1 MAQPPTY
8 TRQYNFNDYSTSNPS
23 TPHLGSKIDLE
34 LDTLKATVDAL
45 NNNIALVQR
54 DDGKLKNLSV
64 HAESLSNAV
73 LTLIK
78 ATENGYG
85 VKGAWTAD
93 TAYAVGDLVE
103 SSQATYLCFE
113 AHQSGLTF
121 GANSSKFILLA
132 NAAIQTTASAVDTLS
147 GDGTTTTFTLTNNSP
162 SGVTDVLV
170 FVNGSLR
177 TPTTD
182 YTIPSNTQITFQT
195 APSNATNNVIVW
207 GTSTVV
213 EAAKAAAQSARD
225 TAETH
230 KDDANEHKQTA
241 NLWAN
246 KVDGTVT
253 DVDTGVD
260 SGEFSAKAYAN
271 TTDSNEPTTG
281 SSKNWATKASTEVQ
295 TGQGFSSKAYAQ
307 DETTGTDTTGGSSKG
322 WSQTAKNTQVPG
334 AGASDRSAKHYSEV
348 AADHKNDAET
358 AKTAAETAL
367 DSFDDRYLGSKT
379 VSTHPSQDNDGNTL
393 LTGALY
399 WNTGS
404 GSITQGMY
412 VYDGS
417 NWATLQTSVGGD
429 TVTSSSGNNL
439 NLVTPS
445 NSNKVVINSGS
456 NTIQLPNVR
465 ASQDNYVLAM
475 SDKTTGETAWQIT
488 QTAPTITS
496 VSGLLNEDSDS
507 TLTIIGTDFN
517 ATTSVK
523 LFSASTGGTEVASAT
538 IDTSGVPLKL
548 VATFG
553 ADALTT
559 AGAGQ
564 QCFLELGNGSLITR
578 HQTGITINVDPT
590 ATFSGG
596 SGANYSA
603 STHLGTYG
611 ARVAGG
617 GQDSNTK
624 LLLNFDRWGGTDIE
638 DSSNTGGEGHKVPTN
653 GQTSI
658 KASPFGDGKSAMFF
672 DGSDDKLT
680 IPDSDDWDIG
690 SGNYTVEFWLYDI
703 SIADGE
709 GFIGNQDVNG
719 YNGWL
724 IRRASGELNFNQWG
738 SSSQEVNVSSSG
750 AGIGTSKTW
759 RHIAFV
765 RNGNFYKL
773 YIDGREN
780 GSVEDLSPTTLTSSG
795 SALQIGKHFAEGNY
809 SNCYIDE
816 IRIVKGTAV
825 YTGDFTVPTSR
836 FSASDEANTKLL
848 IHSDQSDDSS
858 DSKHV
863 ITATGVIPKSDQSKF
878 GGSSWYFG
886 TDTHELNV
894 GSSGNTDFD
903 FGTGAFTLEFWV
915 NIGSYTSSNDYGALI
930 AGGSGSGDRMYIEV
944 NKKVGDIYFY
954 DNSNAQG
961 NTTYYSW
968 PAGTLTEN
976 TWHHIALVRADA
988 GTTLTLYNQ
997 GASVSGTAGDAIVAT
1012 DTLNFTKGPSQLHI
1026 GHYAEATSGF
1036 AGFWMDDVRITKGLA
1051 VYTGNFTAPTSALT
1065 KTWSASTGIAGNTDA
1080 SKVKLLLHGDG
1091 AKFDDSS
1098 TSDHDITPTGAYH
1111 SQAHGGIAPAM
1122 TWPTSKKATG
1132 SAGVYFDGDQDHLLL
1147 FDDATTNKNDIVTA
1161 WCTGSWSLDCWLY
1174 MTAYPAD
1181 SNGFTILSTTD
1192 GVTYGTD
1199 IGYHNATSGGT
1210 GYWGWIAGSAFSP
1223 QTDQT
1228 TDTPALN
1235 TWMHLLF
1242 VLSWS
1247 GTTMS
1252 MKVYKDGKY
1261 LGSQSYAS
1269 GSSNTNFND
1278 YDDLDYMTIGG
1289 NAYNSG
1295 GGGSSSDRKNW
1306 NGYIDNYRFSTGDV
1320 TSDSTDP
1327 LYTNGQTS
1335 TSSNNFVS
1343 GLPTQIYGAYTP
1355 KTIDTIIFT
1364 GDTSEELAG
1373 DEDIEFSEVTNTGKP
1388 ANQQDFSDIGLSITN
1403 LTGSDKNK
1411 ATLTGTLNVANNTSL
1426 TNLGM
1431 KVQVRKTLGDASY
1444 NNSTTVTFGGSTTT
1458 IGLSPGMGVTNATGG
1473 STIPASTTISSVDS
1487 STQITLSQAT
1497 TGGSQSSQSLIF
1509 TDPDRVAHMNGND
1522 TYSTG
1527 DTALTIATGEGN
1539 PVLFNARRYMG
1550 DSVGAREING
1560 FGFEPGLIW
1569 FKDRDGTNWH
1579 HSFDIVQGVHEGM
1592 FPNDSH
1598 AGDSGDHYLTAFNS
1612 DGVRLGKA
1620 GTGASNVVNGI
1631 NHLDRGF
1638 IAWAWKAGGV
1648 PSGDGKR
1655 KRSNSTTE
1663 DSLSSDTDY
1672 STSISAI
1679 RQSVNVE
1686 GDFSITKYT
1695 GDSTTDAGWFK
1706 HGLSG
1711 TPDFMI
1717 VKNLDATQN
1726 WFCWHSGLG
1735 ASNISTGKTY
1745 ILLDEGYQVAYIP
1758 PGSVNTQDLWTSTGH
1773 TSTTINL
1780 KNHISMN
1787 WVMNN
1792 QSFICY
1798 AWKAVDKVSAFGSFN
1813 WSSSGDHTV
1822 SGLSFQPRFVMIKCI
1837 GTSSSWLIWDE
1848 FRGFGSSADYIKA
1861 DTDDGDL
1868 TGSPNKGCV
1877 VTSSSFTIGSSLRE
1891 DSEWIYIAFA

>member
-1 MAQPPTY
+1 MAQPPEYKRST
-8 TRQYNFNDYSTSNPS
+8 NFNDYSTSNPS
-23 TPHLGSKIDLE
+23 SPHQGSS
-34 LDTLKATVDAL
+34 LDAEFNDIKTTTDTIRNNMAL
-45 NNNIALVQR
+45 LQR
-54 DDGKLKNLSV
+54 DDGKLANLAV

-78 ATENGYG
+78 ATSNGYG
-85 VKGAWTAD
+85 VKGAWAAD
-93 TAYAVGDLVE
+93 TAYAIGDLVE

-113 AHQSGLTF
+113 AHTSGLTF

-147 GDGTTTTFTLTNNSP
+147 GDGSTVEFTLTNNSP
-162 SGVTDVLV
+162 SGETDVLV

-182 YTIPSNTQITFQT
+182 YTIPSNDKINFDT
-195 APSNATNNVIVW
+195 APSSGTSNVIVW

-213 EAAKAAAQSARD
+213 EAAKAAAQAARD

-230 KDDANEHKQTA
+230 RDDANEHKQTA

-260 SGEFSAKAYAN
+260 SSEFSSKAYAN
-271 TTDSNEPTTG
+271 STDSNEPTTG
-281 SSKNWATKASTEVQ
+281 SSKNWATKAGSAEVQ

-334 AGASDRSAKHYSEV
+334 AGTSDRSAKHYSEV
-348 AADHKNDAET
+348 AADHKADAES

-379 VSTHPSQDNDGNTL
+379 VSSHPSEDNDGNAL

-417 NWATLQTSVGGD
+417 GWDTLQTSVGGN

-475 SDKTTGETAWQIT
+475 SDKTTGETIWQVT
-488 QTAPTITS
+488 STAPTITS
-496 VSGLLNEDSDS
+496 ISGLLNEDSDS
-507 TLTIIGTDFN
+507 TLTIIGSDFN
-517 ATTSVK
+517 ANTTVK

-538 IDTSGVPLKL
+538 VDTSGIPSKL

-553 ADALTT
+553 ASALTT

-564 QCFLELGNGSLITR
+564 QCFVELSNSGITTR

-825 YTGDFTVPTSR
+825 YTSDFTVPTSR
-836 FSASDEANTKLL
+836 LTAIDDTKLL
-848 IHSDQSDDSS
+848 IHSDKEDDASS
-858 DSKHV
+858 DKRPV
-863 ITATGVIPKSDQSKF
+863 TATGAIQKTDQSKW
-878 GGSSWYFG
+878 GGSSWYSSGVTNVLDIPFPEIGTGDFTIDFWAYPQSPPG
-886 TDTHELNV
+886 TDSDQVLLDTRI
-894 GSSGNTDFD
+894 GSSTGWFVSWHKTNNTWRLFNFDGSSTDDHTFDSNGNGVTTAVDGWDHVAIQRSSGTIRLWVNGTQASDTDSHTNALKTGTD
-903 FGTGAFTLEFWV
+903 KTIKIFGVSGNNNAHNWKGYLDELRISSVARYSSTTSITVPTGA
-915 NIGSYTSSNDYGALI
+915 YTSDSN
-930 AGGSGSGDRMYIEV
+930 
-944 NKKVGDIYFY
+944 
-954 DNSNAQG
+954 
-961 NTTYYSW
+961 
-968 PAGTLTEN
+968 TL
-976 TWHHIALVRADA
+976 
-988 GTTLTLYNQ
+988 
-997 GASVSGTAGDAIVAT
+997 
-1012 DTLNFTKGPSQLHI
+1012 
-1026 GHYAEATSGF
+1026 
-1036 AGFWMDDVRITKGLA
+1036 
-1051 VYTGNFTAPTSALT
+1051 
-1065 KTWSASTGIAGNTDA
+1065 
-1080 SKVKLLLHGDG
+1080 LLLHGDG
-1091 AKFDDSS
+1091 AKFTDS
-1098 TSDHDITPTGAYH
+1098 TTTHTITPTGSYH
-1111 SQAHGGIAPAM
+1111 SQGHGGIAPAM

-1132 SAGVYFDGDQDHLLL
+1132 SAGVYFDGSQDHLLL
-1147 FDDATTNKNDIVTA
+1147 FDDVTTNKNDIVTA

-1199 IGYHNATSGGT
+1199 IGYYNATSGGT

-1235 TWMHLLF
+1235 TWMHLLL

-1289 NAYNSG
+1289 NAYYSG
-1295 GGGSSSDRKNW
+1295 GGGSWSAANGKNW

-1320 TSDSTDP
+1320 TADSTDP
-1327 LYTNGQTS
+1327 LYTNSQTS

-1343 GLPTQIYGAYTP
+1343 GLPTKIYGAYTP
-1355 KTIDTIIFT
+1355 KTIDTITFT
-1364 GDTSEELAG
+1364 GDTSQALAG
-1373 DEDIEFSEVTNTGKP
+1373 DEDIEFSEVTNTNQP
-1388 ANQQDFSDIGLSITN
+1388 AQKQDFSDIGLSITN

-1411 ATLTGTLNVANNTSL
+1411 ATLTGTLNFANNTSVPKL
-1426 TNLGM
+1426 AM
-1431 KVQVRKTLGDASY
+1431 KVQVRKTLG
-1444 NNSTTVTFGGSTTT
+1444 NSAGTSGQATITFSSGTTT
-1458 IGLSPGMGVTNATGG
+1458 AGLSPNMIVTGTGINT
-1473 STIPASTTISSVDS
+1473 SETKITSVDS
-1487 STQITLSQAT
+1487 STQITVDNNHAST
-1497 TGGSQSSQSLIF
+1497 VSGDLIF
-1509 TDPDRVAHMNGND
+1509 LDPDRVAHMNGSD

-1527 DTALTIATGEGN
+1527 DDALTIATGDGS

-1550 DSVGAREING
+1550 DTVGARDING
-1560 FGFEPGLIW
+1560 FGFQPGLIW

-1579 HSFDIVQGVHEGM
+1579 HSFDIVRGAKEGL

-1598 AGDSGDHYLTAFNS
+1598 AGDSGDHYLSAFNS

-1638 IAWAWKAGGV
+1638 IAWAWKAGGAPTGTF
-1648 PSGDGKR
+1648 PSAIPSDGYA
-1655 KRSNSTTE
+1655 NGTFA
-1663 DSLSSDTDY
+1663 
-1672 STSISAI
+1672 STSAGYSLITGAI
-1679 RQSVNVE
+1679 GNTTMQQSVSQS
-1686 GDFSITKYT
+1686 GGFSITKYIADSSSASQFPHNLGGSPDFIIIKRLGTTKGWAVWHSGIDNGAFSSSNYLQLDRDT
-1695 GDSTTDAGWFK
+1695 GKRHWEGEAEYLDIFMTPSATTQIK
-1706 HGLSG
+1706 VG
-1711 TPDFMI
+1711 TPDM
-1717 VKNLDATQN
+1717 VTANA
-1726 WFCWHSGLG
+1726 
-1735 ASNISTGKTY
+1735 
-1745 ILLDEGYQVAYIP
+1745 
-1758 PGSVNTQDLWTSTGH
+1758 
-1773 TSTTINL
+1773 
-1780 KNHISMN
+1780 
-1787 WVMNN
+1787 
-1792 QSFICY
+1792 SFICY
-1798 AWKAVDKVSAFGSFN
+1798 AWKAVDKVSAFG
-1813 WSSSGDHTV
+1813 T
-1822 SGLSFQPRFVMIKCI
+1822 
-1837 GTSSSWLIWDE
+1837 
-1848 FRGFGSSADYIKA
+1848 Y
-1861 DTDDGDL
+1861 
-1868 TGSPNKGCV
+1868 TGSGGAYNSSTGKGGVTDVGFKPRWIMLKCV
-1877 VTSSSFTIGSSLRE
+1877 DASHPWVIFDSFREETDIKNNYIRANEPDSGADGADFAWEFKSTGFESTSANTGTWTNE
-1891 DSEWIYIAFA
+1891 TDKTYIYIAFA

>member
-1 MAQPPTY
+1 MAQPPEY
-8 TRQYNFNDYSTSNPS
+8 TRSTNFNDFSTSNPS
-23 TPHLGSKIDLE
+23 SPHQGSS
-34 LDTLKATVDAL
+34 LDAEFNDIKTTTDTIRTNLAL
-45 NNNIALVQR
+45 LQR
-54 DDGKLKNLSV
+54 DDGKLANLAV

-78 ATENGYG
+78 ATSNGYG
-85 VKGAWTAD
+85 VKGAWTTD
-93 TAYAVGDLVE
+93 TAYAIGDLVE

-147 GDGTTTTFTLTNNSP
+147 GNGSTVEFTLTNNSP

-182 YTIPSNTQITFQT
+182 YTIPSNDKINFTT
-195 APSNATNNVIVW
+195 APSSGTSNVIVW

-225 TAETH
+225 TAATH

-260 SGEFSAKAYAN
+260 SNEFSSKAYAN
-271 TTDSNEPTTG
+271 STDSNEPTTG
-281 SSKNWATKASTEVQ
+281 SSKNWATKAGSAEVQ

-334 AGASDRSAKHYSEV
+334 AGTSDRSAKHYSEV

-379 VSTHPSQDNDGNTL
+379 VSTHPSADNDGNSL

-417 NWATLQTSVGGD
+417 GWDTLQTSVGGD

-496 VSGLLNEDSDS
+496 VSGLLNVDSDS
-507 TLTIIGTDFN
+507 TLTIIGEDFN
-517 ATTSVK
+517 TSTTVK
-523 LFSASTGGTEVASAT
+523 LFSAATGGTEIAT
-538 IDTSGVPLKL
+538 ATVDTSGVSTKL
-548 VATFG
+548 EATFG

-611 ARVAGG
+611 IQVAGG

-658 KASPFGDGKSAMFF
+658 KASPFGDGKSAISFL
-672 DGSDDKLT
+672 GSDDDLEIDHST
-680 IPDSDDWDIG
+680 D
-690 SGNYTVEFWLYDI
+690 F
-703 SIADGE
+703 
-709 GFIGNQDVNG
+709 
-719 YNGWL
+719 
-724 IRRASGELNFNQWG
+724 NF
-738 SSSQEVNVSSSG
+738 G
-750 AGIGTSKTW
+750 AG
-759 RHIAFV
+759 
-765 RNGNFYKL
+765 
-773 YIDGREN
+773 
-780 GSVEDLSPTTLTSSG
+780 SSG
-795 SALQIGKHFAEGNY
+795 SSANDFTIEFWVYRNTNNSYQALIGKGDDAGSNSYLTAWFLVSDNSAATNSLKLERNGSTVVGGIWKYETKRWYHIALVRSEDVFTIYVDGKTFASATSTVDLDY
-809 SNCYIDE
+809 SGHLYVGAGANNGPHELNLDGYMDE
-816 IRIVKGTAV
+816 IRIVKGSAV
-825 YTGDFTVPTSR
+825 YTGDFDVPTSR
-836 FSASDEANTKLL
+836 LSVTQSNQGTNIADITGTATKLL
-848 IHSDQSDDSS
+848 IHSDQSDYLYYERNPTRTNIGQATSQKAGSWS
-858 DSKHV
+858 D
-863 ITATGVIPKSDQSKF
+863 
-878 GGSSWYFG
+878 GSLDF
-886 TDTHELNV
+886 TDTSSRLYFNNIPTSFYTNNSNQFTIEGWFYPTGNV
-894 GSSGNTDFD
+894 NTTIYGLWGSKDGYLSCRINGSSGEVKLSV
-903 FGTGAFTLEFWV
+903 GTGSTPWAT
-915 NIGSYTSSNDYGALI
+915 NDHDTGVTM
-930 AGGSGSGDRMYIEV
+930 S
-944 NKKVGDIYFY
+944 
-954 DNSNAQG
+954 Q
-961 NTTYYSW
+961 
-968 PAGTLTEN
+968 N
-976 TWHHIALVRADA
+976 TWTHFATVYDGSKFMFFKD
-988 GTTLTLYNQ
+988 GT
-997 GASVSGTAGDAIVAT
+997 
-1012 DTLNFTKGPSQLHI
+1012 
-1026 GHYAEATSGF
+1026 
-1036 AGFWMDDVRITKGLA
+1036 
-1051 VYTGNFTAPTSALT
+1051 YTGNDDALTTSVVTTSDFEIGAQPGGPNDFVGYIDEFRISDNARYTDTGYSNQTSAFSVDSNTVLL
-1065 KTWSASTGIAGNTDA
+1065 IHGN
-1080 SKVKLLLHGDG
+1080 GG
-1091 AKFDDSS
+1091 KFTDSS
-1098 TSDHDITPTGAYH
+1098 SSPHTITATGAYH
-1111 SQAHGGIAPAM
+1111 SQGHGGIAPAM
-1122 TWPTSKKATG
+1122 TFPASGKAHG

-1320 TSDSTDP
+1320 TADSADP
-1327 LYTNGQTS
+1327 LYTNSQTS

-1343 GLPTQIYGAYTP
+1343 GLPTKIYGAYTP
-1355 KTIDTIIFT
+1355 KIIDTITFT
-1364 GDTSEELAG
+1364 GTTSQALAG
-1373 DEDIEFSEVTNTGKP
+1373 DEDIEFSEVTNTNQP
-1388 ANQQDFSDIGLSITN
+1388 AEKQDFSDIGLSITN

-1411 ATLTGTLNVANNTSL
+1411 ATLTGTLNFAHNTSVPKL
-1426 TNLGM
+1426 AM

-1458 IGLSPGMGVTNATGG
+1458 IGLSPGMGVTNAAGG

-1527 DTALTIATGEGN
+1527 DTALTIATGDGN
-1539 PVLFNARRYMG
+1539 PVLFNARRYHG
-1550 DSVGAREING
+1550 TGSARDING
-1560 FGFEPGLIW
+1560 FGFQPDFCWIKARNASRSHYVWDSITNLGASPILPDTNSASIATAQGHISS
-1569 FKDRDGTNWH
+1569 FISDGITIADGSSGDLN
-1579 HSFDIVQGVHEGM
+1579 V
-1592 FPNDSH
+1592 N
-1598 AGDSGDHYLTAFNS
+1598 DSGDQY
-1612 DGVRLGKA
+1612 
-1620 GTGASNVVNGI
+1620 
-1631 NHLDRGF
+1631 
-1638 IAWAWKAGGV
+1638 IAWGWKAGGA